1 MYPQNYNN
9 YGGGQEALDMRVS
22 QVMRRVYLK
31 MFLALL
37 VTTAAAFVI
46 GGIPN
51 LTYFLAT
58 HTWVY
63 WGLLIVEL
71 VMVYSIAGGVKRM
84 SSGTATGLFYLYALL
99 NGVVFALIFTAYSFD
114 SIFKTFLITAGT
126 FGAMSVYGYFTSNDL
141 TKIGSFLYMALFGLI
156 ICIVV
161 NLFWANSTLDWI
173 ISAAGVLIFI
183 GLTAYDTQ
191 KVKEWAEA
199 GAMVDGRLA
208 TIGALTLYLDF
219 INLFLYLLRFFGN
232 SRD

>member
-1 MYPQNYNN
+1 MYPQNFNNN
-9 YGGGQEALDMRVS
+9 YGGEALDMRVS
-22 QVMRRVYLK
+22 HVMRSVYLK

-37 VTTAAAFVI
+37 VTTAASFVI
-46 GGIPN
+46 SAIPG
-51 LTYFLAT
+51 LTFFLAT

-71 VMVYSIAGGVKRM
+71 VMVYAIAGGVKRM
-84 SSGTATGLFYLYALL
+84 SNGAATGLFYLYAIL
-99 NGVVFALIFTAYSFD
+99 NGVVFSLVFCAYSFD
-114 SIFKTFLITAGT
+114 SIFKTFLITSGV

-141 TKIGSFLYMALFGLI
+141 TKIGTFLRMALIGLI

-191 KVKEWAEA
+191 KVKEWAQM
-199 GAMVDGRLA
+199 GAIADSRLA

-219 INLFLYLLRFFGN
+219 INLFLYLLRFFGS